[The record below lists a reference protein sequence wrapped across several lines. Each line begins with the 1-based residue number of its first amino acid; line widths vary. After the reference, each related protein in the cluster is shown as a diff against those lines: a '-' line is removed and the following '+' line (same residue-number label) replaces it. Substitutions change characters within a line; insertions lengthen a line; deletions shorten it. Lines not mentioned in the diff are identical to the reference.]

1 MVGRGNMKE
10 LIALLSTTFDLKIG
24 WLIVLA
30 LISGLVE
37 ISPIKLN
44 PWSAIKNFFT
54 ANTKI
59 LAALENLDARVK
71 NLEINN
77 AEEKAVNAR
86 IRILRFGDEI
96 LHHINHTK
104 EHYEQTMMDIDL
116 YETYCD
122 EHPDFKNQITIMNI
136 QIIKEQYAK
145 CLRGDSEFLPYYVK

>member
-1 MVGRGNMKE
+1 MKE

-44 PWSAIKNFFT
+44 PWSAINNFFT

>member
-1 MVGRGNMKE
+1 MKE

-145 CLRGDSEFLPYYVK
+145 CLRGDSEFLQYYVK

>member
-1 MVGRGNMKE
+1 MKE

-37 ISPIKLN
+37 ISQIKLN

-145 CLRGDSEFLPYYVK
+145 CLTGDSEFLPYYVK

>member
-1 MVGRGNMKE
+1 MKE

-37 ISPIKLN
+37 ISPIKFN

>member
-1 MVGRGNMKE
+1 MKE
-10 LIALLSTTFDLKIG
+10 LIALLSTAFDLKIG

>member
-1 MVGRGNMKE
+1 MKE

-71 NLEINN
+71 NLEVNN

>member
-1 MVGRGNMKE
+1 MKE

-30 LISGLVE
+30 LIGGLVE

>member
-1 MVGRGNMKE
+1 MKE

-30 LISGLVE
+30 LIGGLVE

-145 CLRGDSEFLPYYVK
+145 CLRCDSEFLPYYVK

>member
-1 MVGRGNMKE
+1 MKE

-30 LISGLVE
+30 LIGGLVE

-116 YETYCD
+116 YETYCN

>member
-1 MVGRGNMKE
+1 MKE

-30 LISGLVE
+30 LIGGLVE

-71 NLEINN
+71 NLEVNN

>member
-1 MVGRGNMKE
+1 MKE

-71 NLEINN
+71 NLENN
-77 AEEKAVNAR
+77 DAEEKAVNAR

-116 YETYCD
+116 YEAYCD

-145 CLRGDSEFLPYYVK
+145 CLRGDSEFLPYYVN